1 MSAKPLARKGKPRL
15 VPEQL
20 IKEIAD
26 NLDAL
31 LALDVSPA
39 GTGELIVNG
48 KKAILKLDIEAI
60 AAAAI
65 IPLAPYK
72 SAALAV
78 SLRYGVINDTA
89 SGPHELSSYG
99 PFTIAAT
106 SYFFAKVTCNGDGEI
121 TTVEPHAQSTIT
133 PPAFSDTVSYKYL
146 GRAVVTAGTMATPQ
160 AQILGSQNYRR
171 VGYTGNYAHLF
182 EPA

>member
-1 MSAKPLARKGKPRL
+1 MPAKPLTRKGKPRL
-15 VPEQL
+15 VPDRL
-20 IKEIAD
+20 FKEIAD

-39 GTGELIVNG
+39 GAGELIVNG
-48 KKAILKLDIEAI
+48 KKSILKLDIEAI

-78 SLRYGVINDTA
+78 SLRYGVINDNT
-89 SGPHELSSYG
+89 GPHELSSYG

-106 SYFFAKVTCNGDGEI
+106 RYFFAKVTCNGDGEI
-121 TTVEPHAQSTIT
+121 TAVDPHHQDSIT
-133 PPAFSDTVSYKYL
+133 PPAPSDTVSYKYL
-146 GRAVVTAGTMATPQ
+146 GRAVVTAGAMARPEP
-160 AQILGSQNYRR
+160 QILGSQNYRR

-182 EPA
+182 EAA